1 MGRNSINFFR
11 KKDMLIKKK
20 ILSLLMGGLIIFP
33 QFSLSIGHEKVNI
46 LSERQE
52 FLLRP
57 FLDVFEEKTGIKTN
71 VVYLKKGSLER
82 LKKQPGSVD
91 AVLTIDISNL
101 TAMSEAGLFQ
111 SINSAVIKNNV
122 PENYRSKDD
131 LWTAL
136 TARARVIFYSR
147 DRFKLSEFSD
157 YEDLAD
163 SRFKGRIC
171 SRSGY
176 HKYNIALF
184 SSIIA
189 EHGVSKAKTWLQGLR
204 NNLARKPQGNDRG
217 QVKAIFQ
224 GQCDISLGN
233 TYYMGKML
241 ANKDQR
247 AWAASVGIYFPNQ
260 SNRGTHMNVSGG
272 AITKAAKNRMEA
284 VKLLEFLSGD
294 LSQFMYANVNHEY
307 PVKSGVQFSAIVSS
321 FGASQEGVKKGV
333 FKQDKRSL
341 TEIGSYRAQA
351 KKLVD
356 EVNFDSK

>member
-1 MGRNSINFFR
+1 MYLNN
-11 KKDMLIKKK
+11 K
-20 ILSLLMGGLIIFP
+20 ILSIGIIALIMLP
-33 QFSLSIGHEKVNI
+33 QLSLGAEVNI

-52 FLLRP
+52 YLLRP
-57 FLDVFEEKTGIKTN
+57 FLSEFEAKTGSKAN

-82 LKKQPGSVD
+82 LKQQPGSVD
-91 AVLTIDISNL
+91 AVLTVDISNL
-101 TAMSEAGLFQ
+101 TAMSDAGLFQ
-111 SINSAVIKNNV
+111 RINSKVVKTNV
-122 PENYRSKDD
+122 PANYRSKDD

-136 TARARVIFYSR
+136 TARARVIYYSR
-147 DRFKLSEFSD
+147 DRVKLSELSD

-171 SRSGY
+171 TRSGH
-176 HKYNIALF
+176 HKYNLALF
-184 SSIIA
+184 SSMIA
-189 EHGVSKAKTWLQGLR
+189 EHGVNKAKQWMQGLK

-272 AITKAAKNRMEA
+272 AITKAAKNKMEA

-321 FGASQEGVKKGV
+321 FGASQEGIKKGV

-341 TEIGSYRAQA
+341 NEIGSYRVHS
-351 KKLVD
+351 KKMVD
-356 EVNFDSK
+356 EVNYDS

>member
-1 MGRNSINFFR
+1 
-11 KKDMLIKKK
+11 MLSNKRVIT
-20 ILSLLMGGLIIFP
+20 LIIGSLIWLP
-33 QFSLSIGHEKVNI
+33 QLALSMGHEEVNI

-57 FLDVFEEKTGIKTN
+57 FLDVFEEQTGIKTN

-82 LKKQPGSVD
+82 LKQQPDSVD
-91 AVLTIDISNL
+91 AVLTVDIANL
-101 TAMSEAGLFQ
+101 TAMADAGLFQ
-111 SINSAVIKNNV
+111 SINSSVIKKNV
-122 PENYRSKDD
+122 PSKYRSKDD
-131 LWTAL
+131 MWTAL
-136 TARARVIFYSR
+136 TARARVIYYSR
-147 DRFKLSEFSD
+147 DRVKLSDLSD

-171 SRSGY
+171 TRSGY

-189 EHGVSKAKTWLQGLR
+189 EHGASEAKDWLKGLR

-217 QVKAIFQ
+217 QVKAIFA
-224 GQCDISLGN
+224 GQCDVSLGN

-260 SNRGTHMNVSGG
+260 SNRGTHMNISGG
-272 AITKAAKNRMEA
+272 AVTKSAKNKKEA

-307 PVKSGVQFSAIVSS
+307 PVKSGVQYSAIVAS
-321 FGASQEGVKKGV
+321 FGAGQEDVKKGV

-351 KKLVD
+351 KKMVD
-356 EVNFDSK
+356 EVNYDSK

>member
-1 MGRNSINFFR
+1 MS
-11 KKDMLIKKK
+11 LA
-20 ILSLLMGGLIIFP
+20 ILSLTMLPLIFGIMLLP
-33 QFSLSIGHEKVNI
+33 KLSFGAEVNI

-52 FLLRP
+52 YLLRP
-57 FLDVFEEKTGIKTN
+57 FLNEFEEKTGIKAN

-82 LKKQPGSVD
+82 LKQQPGSVD
-91 AVLTIDISNL
+91 AVLTVDISNL
-101 TAMSEAGLFQ
+101 TAMSDAGLFQ
-111 SINSAVIKNNV
+111 RVNSGIVNSNV
-122 PENYRSKDD
+122 PANYRSKDD

-136 TARARVIFYSR
+136 PARARVIYYSR
-147 DRFKLSEFSD
+147 DRVKLSELSD

-171 SRSGY
+171 TRSGH
-176 HKYNIALF
+176 HKYNLALF
-184 SSIIA
+184 SSMIA
-189 EHGVSKAKTWLQGLR
+189 KHGVIKAKKWLQGLK

-247 AWAASVGIYFPNQ
+247 KWAASVGIFFPNQ
-260 SNRGTHMNVSGG
+260 KNRGTHMNVSGG
-272 AITKAAKNRMEA
+272 AITKAAKNKLEA

-294 LSQFMYANVNHEY
+294 MSQFMYANVNHEY
-307 PVKSGVQFSAIVSS
+307 PVKSGVQLSAIVSS
-321 FGASQEGVKKGV
+321 FGAGQEGVKKGI

-341 TEIGSYRAQA
+341 TEIGFYRVQV
-351 KKLVD
+351 KKMVD
-356 EVNFDSK
+356 EVNYDN